1 MRRIDGVDFRG
12 RTAGFTE
19 TDAPGHDNLTDR
31 IASIGASPDEAVP
44 TRQEPGR
51 IDLTAA
57 KTSPQRAIPSST
69 RPPVWP
75 RVFPG
80 L

>member
-1 MRRIDGVDFRG
+1 MRRIDGVDFR
-12 RTAGFTE
+12 RREAGFTK
-19 TDAPGHDNLTDR
+19 TDVPGHDNLTDQV
-31 IASIGASPDEAVP
+31 ASIGALPNETVP

-51 IDLTAA
+51 SILTAA
-57 KTSPQRAIPSST
+57 KTSPQRAIPSSART
-69 RPPVWP
+69 PVWP